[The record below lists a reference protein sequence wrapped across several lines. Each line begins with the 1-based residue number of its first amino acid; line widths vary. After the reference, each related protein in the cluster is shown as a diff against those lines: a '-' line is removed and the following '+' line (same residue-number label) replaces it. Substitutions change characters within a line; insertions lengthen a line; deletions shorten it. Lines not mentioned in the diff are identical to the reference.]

1 MGDVLVCL
9 GASPSWNV
17 LGASCSCFV
26 EMMCQWLCRLIRLR
40 CHRLGSAVLSV
51 EVLQTDV
58 RYGQK
63 KKSGRGPFL
72 WTFSTSVVAIELLKQ
87 EQRVSTTGPGP
98 AGCFGR
104 IFFSWSG
111 ILCFYFVCSRFLCV
125 RQHSTYRLKPIC
137 AWML

>member
-1 MGDVLVCL
+1 MFAFLFPSWNVLGDLMVCL

-63 KKSGRGPFL
+63 KKVGGGLSCGHSARP
-72 WTFSTSVVAIELLKQ
+72 LLQ
-87 EQRVSTTGPGP
+87 
-98 AGCFGR
+98 
-104 IFFSWSG
+104 
-111 ILCFYFVCSRFLCV
+111 
-125 RQHSTYRLKPIC
+125 
-137 AWML
+137 